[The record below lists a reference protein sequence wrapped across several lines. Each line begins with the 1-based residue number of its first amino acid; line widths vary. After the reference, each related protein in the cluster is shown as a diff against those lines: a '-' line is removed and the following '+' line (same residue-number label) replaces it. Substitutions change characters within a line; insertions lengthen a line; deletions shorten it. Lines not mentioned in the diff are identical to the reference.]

1 MSVATDTATDAIA
14 VVEEFLG
21 AMERLDADRVVELLH
36 PEVEY
41 RNVPFPA
48 AKGKRAV
55 ERQLRGFARY
65 ATGIELRTHHIAAN
79 GPIVLTE
86 RTDVIEVG
94 RVRAAFW
101 VCGTFEVRDGRI
113 RLWRDRFDLVA
124 VTWALLKGLV
134 GALLPWS

>member
-65 ATGIELRTHHIAAN
+65 ATGVELRNHHIAAS
-79 GPIVLTE
+79 GRIVLTE

-101 VCGTFEVRDGRI
+101 VCGTFEVQDGRI
-113 RLWRDRFDLVA
+113 RLWRDRFDFVDLSWA
-124 VTWALLKGLV
+124 VLRGLV
-134 GALLPWS
+134 GALLPRR